1 MKKMSKILTFILV
14 LAMVLGTVAMAAEPS
29 YTISATDGSLEH
41 GSITLTYT
49 YTVTK
54 DVTDDNNN
62 TTSETKEVTETAF
75 LKKGSLSADIP
86 KDAKVVI
93 SFNANTGYEFIGA
106 KDDANNPIEDGA
118 EITLTKSLI
127 ITPEFRLKDTLG
139 GEAKISSFKID
150 AICPSAYYWQQCHKK
165 DSNSNSVLDNNLLKY
180 TRYPGKL
187 NGTQS
192 PSTEIAKGY
201 YVDLTLYVND
211 ADYAAFISTNGNSSD
226 KFSVTTPGD
235 SSFLAGST
243 NPSASAVINAT
254 TDGKGYSITLTGVY
268 YVGGSDNT
276 LKLIV
281 TQGNYNAILSCKI
294 DNATIIPTT
303 PDDDKP
309 SEETTAAQPY
319 VIISSYSYGKGD
331 LVAGET
337 RNVTMTF
344 RNTSKTMAVENMM
357 VTMTLPDAMMLT
369 SSSNSFYIESLAAE
383 GTITKTVNVT
393 VKPTAA
399 AQSHSM
405 TVDFTYDYLDNGTRR
420 NAKTTETISMPVLQ
434 VDRFTVTGID
444 LPTQIFVGE
453 ENNLSVNFVNKSRT
467 DIYNLSAKLS
477 CEALSNN
484 GEEQYLGNLAS
495 GTTSSADF
503 YITANEKGELVGE
516 VIITYEDTNMN
527 QRTVSVPFTTQAAS
541 YEDIYGPT
549 DPVDPGLDPV
559 GPVEPETTG
568 FPWFWVIA
576 GVVVVAAGVFVALKL
591 RKNKKESVDEDEDI

>member
-14 LAMVLGTVAMAAEPS
+14 LAMVLGTVAMAAEGDSTGTPTATTT
-29 YTISATDGSLEH
+29 YTITAGAFTNGTITVKYSDGGKDYQL
-41 GSITLTYT
+41 SITAGG
-49 YTVTK
+49 TVTVK
-54 DVTDDNNN
+54 SGTKVT
-62 TTSETKEVTETAF
+62 V
-75 LKKGSLSADIP
+75 
-86 KDAKVVI
+86 
-93 SFNANTGYEFIGA
+93 SFNPKPGYEFVSATYKVGNTDA
-106 KDDANNPIEDGA
+106 KPVADFGEI
-118 EITLTKSLI
+118 EITGNTT
-127 ITPEFRLKDTLG
+127 ITPVFREKQSLG
-139 GEAKISSFKID
+139 GEKTVDSFRLD
-150 AICPSAYYWQQCHKK
+150 AICNGSYYWQMYHKDMSNNK
-165 DSNSNSVLDNNLLKY
+165 KYTKYPGDPGNNVPSNS
-180 TRYPGKL
+180 
-187 NGTQS
+187 
-192 PSTEIAKGY
+192 EIIKGNF
-201 YVDLTLYVND
+201 VDLTLYVKD
-211 ADYAAFISTNGNSSD
+211 PDFVKLATMTGYDPE
-226 KFSVTTPGD
+226 KFSVSTPSD
-235 SSFLAGST
+235 SSFLAGQFS
-243 NPSASAVINAT
+243 SSSSDLKSNAKFSNWMN
-254 TDGKGYSITLTGVY
+254 GSEVQGMIIELTGVY
-268 YVGGSDNT
+268 YVGGNDNT

-294 DNATIIPTT
+294 DNATIVPEKENDKK
-303 PDDDKP
+303 PD
-309 SEETTAAQPY
+309 EETTAAQPY

-337 RNVTMTF
+337 RNITMTF

-405 TVDFTYDYLDNGTRR
+405 AVDFTYDYLDNGVRR

-444 LPTQIFVGE
+444 LPQQIFIGE

-467 DIYNLSAKLS
+467 DIYNLSAKLN
-477 CEALSNN
+477 CEGLSNN

-503 YITANEKGELVGE
+503 YITGNEKCELVGE

-527 QRTVSVPFTTQAAS
+527 QRTVSVPFTTQVTS
-541 YEDIYGPT
+541 YEDVWGPSN
-549 DPVDPGLDPV
+549 PSVDPGMDP
-559 GPVEPETTG
+559 GTDPGMEEPAG
-568 FPWFWVIA
+568 FPWFWVIG
-576 GVVVVAAGVFVALKL
+576 GVVVVAAGVFVYLKL

>member
-1 MKKMSKILTFILV
+1 MTVKKISKILTFILV
-14 LAMVLGTVAMAAEPS
+14 LAMVLGTVAMAADGDPVTTPT
-29 YTISATDGSLEH
+29 YTITAGTFTNGSISLTLVGNDGKDTSL
-41 GSITLTYT
+41 GSIT
-49 YTVTK
+49 VTNGKIENIEK
-54 DVTDDNNN
+54 DSKV
-62 TTSETKEVTETAF
+62 
-75 LKKGSLSADIP
+75 
-86 KDAKVVI
+86 KVVFVP
-93 SFNANTGYEFIGA
+93 SPGYEFVGA
-106 KDDANNPIEDGA
+106 KDGSGKIIKDGDVLT
-118 EITLTKSLI
+118 ITDNLT
-127 ITPEFRLKDTLG
+127 ITPVFAPKASLGSAAAVNSYTLQ
-139 GEAKISSFKID
+139 
-150 AICPSAYYWQQCHKK
+150 AICPSAYYWQQYHKTPGGG
-165 DSNSNSVLDNNLLKY
+165 DTKY

-187 NGTQS
+187 NGNQS

-211 ADYAAFISTNGNSSD
+211 TDYVTFIGQEGNDKD

-235 SSFLAGST
+235 SSFLAGNT
-243 NPSASAVINAT
+243 TPSANAEI
-254 TDGKGYSITLTGVY
+254 DPWEGKGYTVKLTGVY
-268 YVGGSDNT
+268 YVGGNDNT

-294 DNATIIPTT
+294 DNATIVPEKENDKK
-303 PDDDKP
+303 PD
-309 SEETTAAQPY
+309 EETTAAQPY

-337 RNVTMTF
+337 RNITMTF

-383 GTITKTVNVT
+383 GTVTKTVNVT

-399 AQSHSM
+399 AQSHSLS
-405 TVDFTYDYLDNGTRR
+405 VDFTYDYLDNGVRR

-444 LPTQIFVGE
+444 LPQQIFIGE

-477 CEALSNN
+477 CDALSNN
-484 GEEQYLGNLAS
+484 GEEQYLGNLSS

-503 YITANEKGELVGE
+503 YITANDKGEIVGE

-527 QRTVSVPFTTQAAS
+527 QRTVSVPFVTSAVS
-541 YEDIYGPT
+541 YDDIYGPT
-549 DPVDPGLDPV
+549 DPVDPIDPV
-559 GPVEPETTG
+559 GPAEPEATG
-568 FPWFWVIA
+568 FPWFWVIV
-576 GVVVVAAGVFVALKL
+576 GVVVVAAGVFLYLKL

>member
-1 MKKMSKILTFILV
+1 MTVKKISKILTFILV
-14 LAMVLGTVAMAAEPS
+14 LAMVLGTVAMAEVGDSTGTPTATTT
-29 YTISATDGSLEH
+29 YTITAGTFTNGSISLTLVGNDGKDTSL
-41 GSITLTYT
+41 GSIT
-49 YTVTK
+49 VTNGKIENIEK
-54 DVTDDNNN
+54 DSKV
-62 TTSETKEVTETAF
+62 
-75 LKKGSLSADIP
+75 
-86 KDAKVVI
+86 KVVFVP
-93 SFNANTGYEFIGA
+93 SPGYEFVGA
-106 KDDANNPIEDGA
+106 KDNNGKIIKDGDVLT
-118 EITLTKSLI
+118 ITDNLT
-127 ITPEFRLKDTLG
+127 ITPVFAPKASLGSAAAVNSYTLQ
-139 GEAKISSFKID
+139 
-150 AICPSAYYWQQCHKK
+150 AICPSAYYWQQYHKTT
-165 DSNSNSVLDNNLLKY
+165 DGGDTKY

-211 ADYAAFISTNGNSSD
+211 TDYVTFIGQDVSKND

-235 SSFLAGST
+235 SSFLAGNT
-243 NPSASAVINAT
+243 TPSANAEIAPWE
-254 TDGKGYSITLTGVY
+254 GKGYTVKLTGVY
-268 YVGGSDNT
+268 YVGGNDNT

-294 DNATIIPTT
+294 DNATIVPEKENNKK
-303 PDDDKP
+303 PD
-309 SEETTAAQPY
+309 EETTAAQPY

-337 RNVTMTF
+337 RNITMTF

-393 VKPTAA
+393 VKSNAA

-405 TVDFTYDYLDNGTRR
+405 TVDFTYDYLDNGIRR
-420 NAKTTETISMPVLQ
+420 NAKTTESISMPVLQ

-444 LPTQIFVGE
+444 LPQEIFMGE

-467 DIYNLSAKLS
+467 EIYNLSAKLN
-477 CEALSNN
+477 CEGLSNN

-503 YITANEKGELVGE
+503 YIKGNEKGELVGE

-527 QRTVSVPFTTQAAS
+527 QRTVSVPFTTKVTS
-541 YEDIYGPT
+541 YEDAWGPQ
-549 DPVDPGLDPV
+549 GPV
-559 GPVEPETTG
+559 GPQNPDDPGMDPGMEQPAG
-568 FPWFWVIA
+568 FPWFWVIG
-576 GVVVVAAGVFVALKL
+576 GVVVVAAGVFVYLKL
-591 RKNKKESVDEDEDI
+591 RKNKKESVEEDEDI

>member
-1 MKKMSKILTFILV
+1 MTVKKMSKILTFILV
-14 LAMVLGTVAMAAEPS
+14 LAMVLSTVAMAADPP
-29 YTISATDGSLEH
+29 YTITAAPGSLAN
-41 GSITLTYT
+41 GSISLKYNTAIEGTTGTATFALNSTT
-49 YTVTK
+49 MSKALPNDVKKVTV
-54 DVTDDNNN
+54 
-62 TTSETKEVTETAF
+62 SF
-75 LKKGSLSADIP
+75 IP
-86 KDAKVVI
+86 
-93 SFNANTGYEFIGA
+93 NPGYEFVSA
-106 KDDANNPIEDGA
+106 KDGNNNAIADFA
-118 EITLTKSLI
+118 EIALTESI
-127 ITPEFRLKDTLG
+127 TITPVFREKQSLG
-139 GEAKISSFKID
+139 GEKTVDSFRLD
-150 AICPSAYYWQQCHKK
+150 AICNGYSNWQAYHK
-165 DSNSNSVLDNNLLKY
+165 DTTNNKKY
-180 TRYPGKL
+180 TKYPG
-187 NGTQS
+187 S
-192 PSTEIAKGY
+192 PKDNVTPSSEITKGN
-201 YVDLTLYVND
+201 YVDLTLYVTDND
-211 ADYAAFISTNGNSSD
+211 FLSLTQKDGYDAN

-235 SSFLAGST
+235 SSFLAGGSGYYG
-243 NPSASAVINAT
+243 SAIKSEANISIWNVNNT
-254 TDGKGYSITLTGVY
+254 PKGMLIELTGVY
-268 YVGGSDNT
+268 YVGGNDNT

-294 DNATIIPTT
+294 DNATIIPTK
-303 PDDDKP
+303 PDDEKP
-309 SEETTAAQPY
+309 DTETTAAQPY

-337 RNVTMTF
+337 RNITMTF

-405 TVDFTYDYLDNGTRR
+405 AVDFTYDYLDNGVRR

-444 LPTQIFVGE
+444 LPQQIFIGE

-467 DIYNLSAKLS
+467 DIYNLSAKLN
-477 CEALSNN
+477 CEGLSNN

-503 YITANEKGELVGE
+503 YITGNEKCELVGE

-527 QRTVSVPFTTQAAS
+527 QRTVSVPFTTQVTS
-541 YEDIYGPT
+541 YEDVWGPSN
-549 DPVDPGLDPV
+549 PSVDPGMDP
-559 GPVEPETTG
+559 GTDPGMEEPAG
-568 FPWFWVIA
+568 FPWFWVIG
-576 GVVVVAAGVFVALKL
+576 GVVVVAAGVFVYLKL

>member
-14 LAMVLGTVAMAAEPS
+14 LAMVLSTVAMAADPP
-29 YTISATDGSLEH
+29 YTITAAPGSLAN
-41 GSITLTYT
+41 GSISLKYNTAIEGTTGTATFALNSTT
-49 YTVTK
+49 MSKALPNDVKKVTV
-54 DVTDDNNN
+54 
-62 TTSETKEVTETAF
+62 SF
-75 LKKGSLSADIP
+75 IP
-86 KDAKVVI
+86 
-93 SFNANTGYEFIGA
+93 NPGYEFVSA
-106 KDDANNPIEDGA
+106 KDGNNNAIADFA
-118 EITLTKSLI
+118 EIALTESI
-127 ITPEFRLKDTLG
+127 TITPVFREKQSLG
-139 GEAKISSFKID
+139 GEKTVDSFRLD
-150 AICPSAYYWQQCHKK
+150 AICNGYSNWQAYHK
-165 DSNSNSVLDNNLLKY
+165 DTTNNKKY
-180 TRYPGKL
+180 TKYPG
-187 NGTQS
+187 S
-192 PSTEIAKGY
+192 PKDNVTPSSEITKGN
-201 YVDLTLYVND
+201 YVDLTLYVTDND
-211 ADYAAFISTNGNSSD
+211 FLSLTQKDGYDAN

-235 SSFLAGST
+235 SSFLAGGSGYYG
-243 NPSASAVINAT
+243 SAIKSEANISIWKVNDT
-254 TDGKGYSITLTGVY
+254 PKGMLIELTGVY
-268 YVGGSDNT
+268 YVGGNDNT

-294 DNATIIPTT
+294 DNATIVPEKENDKK
-303 PDDDKP
+303 PD
-309 SEETTAAQPY
+309 EETTAAQPY

-337 RNVTMTF
+337 RNITMTF

-405 TVDFTYDYLDNGTRR
+405 AVDFTYDYLDNGVRR

-444 LPTQIFVGE
+444 LPQQIFIGE

-467 DIYNLSAKLS
+467 DIYNLSAKLN
-477 CEALSNN
+477 CEGLSNN

-503 YITANEKGELVGE
+503 YITGNEKCELVGE

-527 QRTVSVPFTTQAAS
+527 QRTVSVPFTTQVTS
-541 YEDIYGPT
+541 YEDVWGPSN
-549 DPVDPGLDPV
+549 PSVDPGMDP
-559 GPVEPETTG
+559 GTDPGMEEPAG
-568 FPWFWVIA
+568 FPWFWVIG
-576 GVVVVAAGVFVALKL
+576 GVVVVAAGVFVYLKL

>member
-1 MKKMSKILTFILV
+1 MTVKKISKILTFILV
-14 LAMVLGTVAMAAEPS
+14 LAMVLGTVAMAADPP
-29 YTISATDGSLEH
+29 YTITAGTLTNGSISLTLVGNDGKDSSL
-41 GSITLTYT
+41 GSIT
-49 YTVTK
+49 VTNGKIENIEK
-54 DVTDDNNN
+54 DSKV
-62 TTSETKEVTETAF
+62 
-75 LKKGSLSADIP
+75 
-86 KDAKVVI
+86 KVVFVP
-93 SFNANTGYEFIGA
+93 SPGYEFVGA
-106 KDDANNPIEDGA
+106 KDGTGNVIKDGDVLT
-118 EITLTKSLI
+118 ITDNLT
-127 ITPEFRLKDTLG
+127 ITPEFAPKASLGSAAAVNSYTLQ
-139 GEAKISSFKID
+139 
-150 AICPSAYYWQQCHKK
+150 AICPSAYYWQQYHKTTGGG
-165 DSNSNSVLDNNLLKY
+165 DTKY

-211 ADYAAFISTNGNSSD
+211 ADYATFINGDTAKNEL
-226 KFSVTTPGD
+226 FSVTTPGD
-235 SSFLAGST
+235 SSFLAGNT
-243 NPSASAVINAT
+243 TPSANAKIAAWE
-254 TDGKGYSITLTGVY
+254 GKGYTVELTGVY
-268 YVGGSDNT
+268 YVGGNDNT

-294 DNATIIPTT
+294 DNATIVPEKENNKK
-303 PDDDKP
+303 PD
-309 SEETTAAQPY
+309 EETTAAQPY

-393 VKPTAA
+393 VKSNAA

-405 TVDFTYDYLDNGTRR
+405 TVDFTYDYLDNGIRR
-420 NAKTTETISMPVLQ
+420 NAKTTESISMPVLQ

-444 LPTQIFVGE
+444 LPQEIFMGE
-453 ENNLSVNFVNKSRT
+453 ESNLSVNFVNKSRT
-467 DIYNLSAKLS
+467 EIYNLSAKLN
-477 CEALSNN
+477 CEGISNN

-503 YITANEKGELVGE
+503 YIKGNEKGELVGE

-527 QRTVSVPFTTQAAS
+527 QRTVSVPFTTKVTS
-541 YEDIYGPT
+541 HEDVWGPQGPGGPQNP
-549 DPVDPGLDPV
+549 DDPGMDP
-559 GPVEPETTG
+559 GMEQPAG
-568 FPWFWVIA
+568 FPWFWVIG
-576 GVVVVAAGVFVALKL
+576 GVVVVAAGVFVYLKL
-591 RKNKKESVDEDEDI
+591 RKNKKESVEEDEDI